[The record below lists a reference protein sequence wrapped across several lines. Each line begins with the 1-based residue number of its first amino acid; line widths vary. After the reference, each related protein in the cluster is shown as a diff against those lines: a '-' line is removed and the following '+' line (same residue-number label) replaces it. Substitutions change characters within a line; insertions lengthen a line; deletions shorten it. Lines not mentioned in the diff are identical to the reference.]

1 MLFPEYL
8 FSIEQ
13 PEALAELLK
22 KAADGIL
29 FSDKKKVIK
38 VNRKFVEDNYSL
50 EKMEANYLKLFGL
63 NGD

>member
-1 MLFPEYL
+1 M
-8 FSIEQ
+8 
-13 PEALAELLK
+13 LK